1 MTTERIEQIRSLL
14 EKAPEDVFLHYSL
27 AMELATADR
36 CDEAAVEFRA
46 CMELD
51 ERYLP
56 AYVEAGKVLRS
67 AGELDQARE
76 VFQAGLKLASETG
89 DDHVRSFIA
98 QQLEALP
105 ADKS

>member
-1 MTTERIEQIRSLL
+1 MTAERIEQIRDLL
-14 EKAPEDVFLHYSL
+14 EKAPQDVFLHYSL
-27 AMELATADR
+27 AMELATAES

-46 CMELD
+46 CIELD
-51 ERYLP
+51 GRYLP

-67 AGELDQARE
+67 AGELAQARE
-76 VFQAGLKLASETG
+76 IFQAGLELATETG

-105 ADKS
+105 ANDS